1 MKKMCFVV
9 NPRSGRMKI
18 KPNLL
23 DVIQIFNQGGYS
35 VNVTTTLYRGHAIE
49 VAQNIDE
56 GTDIIV
62 VSGGDGTLNEVITGL
77 LKSNKTLPVGY
88 IPTGSTNDFASSIG
102 ISQDPKTAAEAIING
117 APFETDIGSFD
128 GKRYFSYIAS
138 FGVFTAVSYST
149 PQNFKNNFG
158 HLAYVLEGLKDITKL
173 TPYKVRVETPDN
185 VYEGNYIFG
194 SVTNTTSVGGIVKL
208 DKDIVKMNDGLFEIV
223 LVKNPTNI
231 NDVSKII
238 GGCSTSNF
246 TDSVF
251 EFIKA
256 PCVTMTFE
264 KEMNWSIDGE
274 HERSSETVKIENI
287 KRAVSII
294 H

>member
-9 NPRSGRMKI
+9 NPRSGRLKI

-35 VNVTTTLYRGHAIE
+35 VNVVTTLYRGHAIE
-49 VAQNIDE
+49 IAQNIDE
-56 GTDIIV
+56 STDIIV

-102 ISQDPKTAAEAIING
+102 ISQDPKTAAENIVNG
-117 APFETDIGSFD
+117 APFETDIGSFG

-149 PQNFKNNFG
+149 PQNFKNTFG

-173 TPYKVRVETPDN
+173 TPYKVRVETPSN

-223 LVKNPTNI
+223 LVKNPSNI

-238 GGCSTSNF
+238 GGCSASNF

-256 PCVTMTFE
+256 SSVTMTFE

-274 HERSSETVKIENI
+274 HERSPKTVKIDNI

>member
-9 NPRSGRMKI
+9 NPRSGKLKI

-35 VNVTTTLYRGHAIE
+35 VNVVTTLYRGHAIE
-49 VAQNIDE
+49 IAKNIDE
-56 GTDIIV
+56 DTDIIV

-102 ISQDPKTAAEAIING
+102 ISQNPVIAAEAIING
-117 APFETDIGSFD
+117 TPFETDIGSFG

-138 FGVFTAVSYST
+138 FGVFTAVSYNT

-208 DKDIVKMNDGLFEIV
+208 DKDVVKMNDGLFEIV

-238 GGCSTSNF
+238 GGCSASNF

-256 PCVTMTFE
+256 SSVTMTFE

-274 HERSSETVKIENI
+274 HERSSKTVKIDNI

-294 H
+294 R

>member
-1 MKKMCFVV
+1 MKKMCFIV
-9 NPRSGRMKI
+9 NPRSGKIKI

-35 VNVTTTLYRGHAIE
+35 VNVATTLYRGHAIE
-49 VAQNIDE
+49 LAQNVDDS
-56 GTDIIV
+56 TDIIV

-102 ISQDPKTAAEAIING
+102 ISQDPRTAAENIVNG
-117 APFETDIGSFD
+117 TPFETDIGSFD
-128 GKRYFSYIAS
+128 SKRYFSYIAS
-138 FGVFTAVSYST
+138 FGVFTAVSYNT
-149 PQNFKNNFG
+149 PQNFKNTFG

-173 TPYKVRVETPDN
+173 TPYRVRVETTDN
-185 VYEGNYIFG
+185 VYVGDYIFG

-208 DKDIVKMNDGLFEIV
+208 NKDVVKMNDGLFEIV
-223 LVKNPTNI
+223 LVKNPNNI

-238 GGCSTSNF
+238 GGCSASNF

-251 EFIKA
+251 EFIKS
-256 PCVTMTFE
+256 PSVTMTFE

-274 HERSSETVKIENI
+274 HERSSKVVKIDNI

-294 H
+294 R